1 MPDTLSDT
9 WLTLDE
15 AAGRLGVSR
24 LRLREAIAAGVFP
37 ARRDNRGFWQV
48 LIGADLAGM
57 NDRMEA
63 ARLPAEALVD
73 LLFDEI
79 EETNL
84 LLADR
89 DESLERLKALA
100 ARQQEMIARAL
111 ALAEAPECRRRKPH
125 RRAQRALEPPLR
137 NRARTD
143 RRP

>member
-1 MPDTLSDT
+1 MPDTPGDT

-15 AAGRLGVSR
+15 AAGRLAVSR

-48 LIGADLAGM
+48 LLGADLTGM
-57 NDRMEA
+57 NDRIEA

-89 DESLERLKALA
+89 DESLERLNALA
-100 ARQQEMIARAL
+100 AR
-111 ALAEAPECRRRKPH
+111 
-125 RRAQRALEPPLR
+125 
-137 NRARTD
+137 
-143 RRP
+143 